1 MAKST
6 DWYPTSR
13 DARVAM
19 AANWVAYLTE
29 ARRTAW
35 GVPQEQFNALAGLQ
49 DAAAAVLRKTRDDAQ
64 RTPVVTAQCRAAFK
78 ALEAKMRFFKS
89 HYFLVP
95 PLTLGDY
102 HALGL
107 QERAEGPDIPAPNAE
122 PAADVGFPDPHVI
135 EIFNLRP
142 RQAHSTDPRSDYGF
156 AIRLG
161 IVGGTAPYR
170 IDAPP
175 ASDMGAALPFYKF
188 TRLRRERFNLPGNS
202 GKTLCIS
209 VAYKNRKGGEGPYC
223 PVMVV
228 TIP

>member
-13 DARVAM
+13 DARIAM
-19 AANWVAYLTE
+19 ATNWVAYITA
-29 ARRTAW
+29 ARRTSW
-35 GVPQEQFNALAGLQ
+35 CVPQDQFNALADLR
-49 DAAAAVLRKTRDDAQ
+49 DAAAEVLGKARDDTQ
-64 RTPVVTAQCRAAFK
+64 RTPVVTARCRAVFK

-89 HYFLVP
+89 HYFLMP
-95 PLTLGDY
+95 PLTADDIY
-102 HALGL
+102 ALGL
-107 QERAEGPDIPAPNAE
+107 HEKTEGSDIPRPDAQPT
-122 PAADVGFPDPHVI
+122 ADIGYPDPHVI
-135 EIFNLRP
+135 DIFNLRP

-161 IVGGTAPYR
+161 IVGCTEPYH

-175 ASDMGAALPFYKF
+175 ASDMGIKLPFYTF
-188 TRLRRERFNLPGNS
+188 TRRRRERFDLAGNS

-209 VAYKNRKGGEGPYC
+209 VAYKNHKGKAGPYC
-223 PVMVV
+223 PVKIV